1 MSSQRNINAPTAG
14 QTSENTPPK
23 VWKGRGRPPTGCPR
37 DARGRPVQPD
47 PDLAGGAAPEP
58 ALPAA
63 GSRKGVRR
71 YNPEYIIVHQPS
83 GRASGLSYE
92 VNAAGI
98 ALVEKM
104 ARDGHD
110 VVTLAAQLGI
120 HHVTFADIRKRQPEV
135 GEAWARGRAS
145 LGDEIND
152 ILLKQARKGNMTAAI
167 FLAKGRL
174 GWREVGPT
182 DPNAQQSNINITIN
196 APLSDDEWQRMVK
209 VSRND

>member
-1 MSSQRNINAPTAG
+1 MPSQNNIDAPTEG
-14 QTSENTPPK
+14 QTPNRTPSS
-23 VWKGRGRPPTGCPR
+23 VWKGRGRPPKDCPR
-37 DARGRPVQPD
+37 DARGRPLTEAVQAD
-47 PDLAGGAAPEP
+47 PALAAAPP
-58 ALPAA
+58 ALA
-63 GSRKGVRR
+63 SRRGVRR

-196 APLSDDEWQRMVK
+196 APLTDDEWQRMVK
-209 VSRND
+209 VSRDA

>member
-1 MSSQRNINAPTAG
+1 M
-14 QTSENTPPK
+14 
-23 VWKGRGRPPTGCPR
+23 
-37 DARGRPVQPD
+37 QPD

-196 APLSDDEWQRMVK
+196 APLSDDEGQRMVK